1 MWVSIN
7 INAVILEATFNQL
20 DNQMVTLQ
28 RRVLFAR
35 NVLSEQH
42 ATRRSEYV
50 PKERKA
56 PRRKVAGRA
65 PGADPVG
72 KRERIVQAHTSMVRA
87 RDLVKKRSC
96 DVYRDAQRV
105 K

>member
-7 INAVILEATFNQL
+7 INAVILEAMFNQL

-42 ATRRSEYV
+42 STRRSEYV

-56 PRRKVAGRA
+56 SRRKVAGRA
-65 PGADPVG
+65 PGADPVY
-72 KRERIVQAHTSMVRA
+72 REARAHRSDTHKYGA
-87 RDLVKKRSC
+87 RQGPGEETEL
-96 DVYRDAQRV
+96 
-105 K
+105 